1 MAQTDYTAFVTNKS
15 ATRGEPVSVPAVIGS
30 VALLYNNGGLTT
42 RLATKAKGTG
52 KTGYSALGATF
63 NAPLKKVGKSCIG
76 A

>member
-1 MAQTDYTAFVTNKS
+1 
-15 ATRGEPVSVPAVIGS
+15 
-30 VALLYNNGGLTT
+30 LLYNNGGLTT